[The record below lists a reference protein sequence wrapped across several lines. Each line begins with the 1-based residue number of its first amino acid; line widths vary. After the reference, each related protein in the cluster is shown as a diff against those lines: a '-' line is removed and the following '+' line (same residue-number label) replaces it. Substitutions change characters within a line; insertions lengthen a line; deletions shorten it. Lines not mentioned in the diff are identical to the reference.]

1 MNNRECQTDIFGN
14 SLSIKWVMITAPL
27 AILAG
32 FGKFGD
38 LVDRIVGSNSKIGNF
53 TILKVLFSHKHAK
66 KVNRKLTITPNDVCG
81 CEITSGTEGEQACE
95 ILTGSGFHETGLFG
109 TRLELPII
117 TDRRA
122 PSFFKKIRSRK
133 FTIPATHPSFKAPAG
148 K

>member
-1 MNNRECQTDIFGN
+1 MGN
-14 SLSIKWVMITAPL
+14 DNGSLSNIGWI
-27 AILAG
+27 
-32 FGKFGD
+32 GKFGD
-38 LVDRIVGSNSKIGNF
+38 LVNRIVGSNSKIGNF
-53 TILKVLFSHKHAK
+53 TILKVLFSHKRAK